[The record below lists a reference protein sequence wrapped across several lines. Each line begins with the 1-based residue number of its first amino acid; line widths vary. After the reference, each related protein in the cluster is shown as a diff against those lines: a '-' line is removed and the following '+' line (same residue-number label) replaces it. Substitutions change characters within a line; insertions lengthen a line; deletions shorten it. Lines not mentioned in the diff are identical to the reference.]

1 MSSQYL
7 SDGLNFLGSDAVQ
20 ILRKSMSFPRVIA
33 GSKKRTEIKPDRTLT
48 AITRNRNSME
58 QICQADPW
66 AALQRMLGFSGT
78 LGMISTLGT
87 WPGGCRMHG
96 SGQKVIGK
104 EN

>member
-1 MSSQYL
+1 MS
-7 SDGLNFLGSDAVQ
+7 DDVQ
-20 ILRKSMSFPRVIA
+20 ILRESVSFPRVLA
-33 GSKKRTEIKPDRTLT
+33 GTKKRTEIKTDRTLT

-78 LGMISTLGT
+78 LGMISTLGI

-96 SGQKVIGK
+96 SGQKVISK
-104 EN
+104 EKKCVWGTVKG